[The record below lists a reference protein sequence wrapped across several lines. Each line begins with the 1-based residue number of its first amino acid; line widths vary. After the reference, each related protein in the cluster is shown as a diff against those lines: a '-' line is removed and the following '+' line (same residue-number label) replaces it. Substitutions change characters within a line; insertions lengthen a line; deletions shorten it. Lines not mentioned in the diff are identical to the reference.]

1 MFIIELDQYF
11 SMTVR
16 VAPTSKHFILQ
27 LRNTLHQDLIASN
40 KLFKECICF
49 FTGRVRLVGV
59 APHGFLTTIISHIF
73 VQARSNIFMIILL
86 NPFLECVESMLL
98 SLLLADTGENG
109 WSHDV
114 ASRNA

>member
-1 MFIIELDQYF
+1 MFIVELDQDF

-16 VAPTSKHFILQ
+16 VAPTSNHFIIQ
-27 LRNTLHQDLIASN
+27 LRNTLHQDLIVSN

-49 FTGRVRLVGV
+49 FTGKVGV
-59 APHGFLTTIISHIF
+59 APHGFLTTIIYHIF
-73 VQARSNIFMIILL
+73 VQARSNILMIILL

-98 SLLLADTGENG
+98 SLLLANTGENR